1 MPRLT
6 VSVHLILLF
15 CSMVSVR
22 LAIAQD
28 IEELKK
34 GVVKVIATEVSD
46 GQTKTNRGS
55 GFIIELYPDAAMIV
69 TVSHVVE
76 GQDIQLSVEFS
87 VRGDASF
94 PAQVKRMRGADPRGL
109 AVLVVRNPPPGLLAL
124 ELATL
129 PALKLSDDVV
139 AAGFPRISSSFSA
152 LPGKVISRD
161 GEDIIFSGGPN
172 EGSSGG
178 PLLRN
183 GRVVGVVT
191 QAKDGNGF
199 ATPALILA
207 ATLEGWGFTANQ
219 GGNTPELTR
228 PQPELGGAGARV
240 ENSISNVVYPE
251 TAEGLKRFFEAM
263 LDAAKSG
270 ELDKA
275 RAFERSLIIPSYDSW
290 FRDIF
295 GAATGARL
303 ATDYKQFTEGHK
315 ISGLWNFPE
324 LLERAKGGISTY
336 GIRAPTDPNATG
348 GQKKVLEA
356 MEKSTALY
364 GVRLGG
370 WHVWSFVYVEGG
382 FRLAGKMFQSLQN
395 SDQR

>member
-1 MPRLT
+1 MA
-6 VSVHLILLF
+6 V
-15 CSMVSVR
+15 VR

-28 IEELKK
+28 IEELRK
-34 GVVKVIATEVSD
+34 GVVKVIATQVSD
-46 GQTKTNRGS
+46 GQTKTNHGS
-55 GFIIELYPDAAMIV
+55 GFIVELYPDAAMIV
-69 TVSHVVE
+69 TVSDVVE
-76 GQDIQLSVEFS
+76 GQDIQLSVKFS

-109 AVLVVRNPPPGLLAL
+109 AVLVVKNPPPGLRALAL
-124 ELATL
+124 ATR

-152 LPGKVISRD
+152 LPGKVVSRD

-172 EGSSGG
+172 DGSSGG

-199 ATPALILA
+199 ATPSLILA
-207 ATLEGWGFTANQ
+207 ATLEGWGFTAKQDDNA
-219 GGNTPELTR
+219 PALTR
-228 PQPELGGAGARV
+228 PQPALEGTGVRV
-240 ENSISNVVYPE
+240 DSGVSNLVYPE

-270 ELDKA
+270 ELDQA
-275 RAFERSLIIPSYDSW
+275 RAFERSLIIPSYETW
-290 FRDIF
+290 FRDTF
-295 GAATGARL
+295 GAVIGARL
-303 ATDYKQFTEGHK
+303 AADYKQFTEGQK
-315 ISGLWNFPE
+315 VSGLWNFPE
-324 LLERAKGGISTY
+324 LIERAKGGISTY

-348 GQKKVLEA
+348 GQKKVLAA

-364 GVRLGG
+364 GVRLGS
-370 WHVWSFVYVEGG
+370 WHLWSFVYVEGG
-382 FRLAGKMFQSLQN
+382 FRIAGKMFQSLQN
-395 SDQR
+395 SDHC

>member
-1 MPRLT
+1 MA
-6 VSVHLILLF
+6 
-15 CSMVSVR
+15 SVR

-87 VRGDASF
+87 ARGDASF

-219 GGNTPELTR
+219 GGNTPALTR

-275 RAFERSLIIPSYDSW
+275 RAFERSLIIPSYDTW

-295 GAATGARL
+295 GAAAGTRL
-303 ATDYKQFTEGHK
+303 AADYTQFTEGHK

-395 SDQR
+395 SDHR